1 MYVSSPEEIR
11 AKLEAGRAAIASRL
25 HALADEIEALRL
37 EDAAEAL
44 SWLGDRI
51 EGLLREADRI
61 LRAQIRVVAARP
73 DRPHRDDGAGRLR
86 QTLVEHGQA
95 RDAGSE
101 VRLGD
106 DRVTPVDR
114 LGLVPRELHRNR
126 PRHARAL
133 RARVSCWHCSS
144 EQARTHQGHALQS
157 VNVVAQL
164 RAWSGV

>member
-1 MYVSSPEEIR
+1 MKLTASSVP
-11 AKLEAGRAAIASRL
+11 
-25 HALADEIEALRL
+25 
-37 EDAAEAL
+37 
-44 SWLGDRI
+44 
-51 EGLLREADRI
+51 
-61 LRAQIRVVAARP
+61 RVAAARP
-73 DRPHRDDGAGRLR
+73 DRPHRDDGAGPLR
-86 QTLVEHGQA
+86 QALVEHGQA

>member
-25 HALADEIEALRL
+25 HVSPSQAGCGLSRTRSRHSGSKMLRRRSRGLGTGSRGCYGRRTASSAL
-37 EDAAEAL
+37 
-44 SWLGDRI
+44 
-51 EGLLREADRI
+51 
-61 LRAQIRVVAARP
+61 RVVAARP

-114 LGLVPRELHRNR
+114 LGLAP
-126 PRHARAL
+126 
-133 RARVSCWHCSS
+133 
-144 EQARTHQGHALQS
+144 
-157 VNVVAQL
+157 
-164 RAWSGV
+164 

>member
-44 SWLGDRI
+44 SWLGTGSR
-51 EGLLREADRI
+51 GCYGRRTASSAL
-61 LRAQIRVVAARP
+61 RVVAARP